1 MIIANPIYDVVFKYL
16 MEDTEIAKGLLST
29 ILKAEIVELS
39 LKPQETTTT
48 AFAGTQIVTVL
59 RLDFVAVIKQANGTN
74 KKVLIEL
81 QKTKRGT
88 NIARF
93 RRYLGEQY
101 QKEDSIY
108 VAGEEKTEHL
118 EIVTIYF
125 LGFLLNNTNV
135 PVVKVENNYI
145 DADTNQQLAEKPDDD
160 FLLLL
165 NHESYTIQI
174 PLLKGKVQ
182 SRLLKVLK
190 VFSQEYKTDNKHNLN
205 FTEEETD
212 PLIKQMLDRL
222 RRAAADEELRR
233 KMDVEDEYEDTYNKE
248 FKALN
253 DKYLQEKQRAEE
265 EKQRAEEEKQRAEEE
280 KQRAEQA
287 TQQAEEEKQRAE
299 QATQQAEEEKQRAE
313 EEKQRAEE
321 EKQRAEQ
328 LLQELNDLKKRFNL

>member
-1 MIIANPIYDVVFKYL
+1 
-16 MEDTEIAKGLLST
+16 
-29 ILKAEIVELS
+29 
-39 LKPQETTTT
+39 
-48 AFAGTQIVTVL
+48 L

-101 QKEDSIY
+101 QKEDSVY

-265 EKQRAEEEKQRAEEE
+265 EKQRAE
-280 KQRAEQA
+280 QA
-287 TQQAEEEKQRAE
+287 KNNVPKRKNNVPKRKNNVPNKLPNKPKRKNNEPKRKNNVPNKLPNKPTRKNNEP
-299 QATQQAEEEKQRAE
+299 
-313 EEKQRAEE
+313 
-321 EKQRAEQ
+321 
-328 LLQELNDLKKRFNL
+328 KKKNNEPNNYYKN

>member
-1 MIIANPIYDVVFKYL
+1 

-29 ILKAEIVELS
+29 ILKTDIVELS

-101 QKEDSIY
+101 QKEDSVY

-265 EKQRAEEEKQRAEEE
+265 EKQRAEEEKQRAE
-280 KQRAEQA
+280 QA

-299 QATQQAEEEKQRAE
+299 EEKQRAEQATQQAE

>member
-29 ILKAEIVELS
+29 ILKTDIVS
-39 LKPQETTTT
+39 LTLRPQETTTT
-48 AFAGTQIVTVL
+48 AMAGTQIITVL
-59 RLDFVAVIKQANGTN
+59 RLDFVAVIKQANGTH

-101 QKEDSIY
+101 QKEDIVY

-118 EIVTIYF
+118 EIVSIYF
-125 LGFLLNNTNV
+125 LGFLLNKANV
-135 PVVKVENNYI
+135 PVVKVENTYKN
-145 DADTNQQLAEKPDDD
+145 ADTNEELPEKPDDD

-190 VFSQEYKTDNKHNLN
+190 VFSQEYKTENKHNLN

-212 PLIKQMLDRL
+212 PLIKQMVDRL
-222 RRAAADEELRR
+222 SRAAADDEMRR
-233 KMDVEDEYEDTYNKE
+233 KMDLEDEYEDTYVRE
-248 FKALN
+248 FRELN
-253 DKYLQEKQRAEE
+253 DKYLKATQQVEEEKRRAEQATQQVEEEKRRAEEEKQRAEEEKQRAEE

-280 KQRAEQA
+280 KQRAEQLYKEL
-287 TQQAEEEKQRAE
+287 EE
-299 QATQQAEEEKQRAE
+299 
-313 EEKQRAEE
+313 
-321 EKQRAEQ
+321 
-328 LLQELNDLKKRFNL
+328 LKKRFNL

>member
-29 ILKAEIVELS
+29 ILKTDIIELS

-59 RLDFVAVIKQANGTN
+59 RLDFVAVIKQTNGTN

-101 QKEDSIY
+101 QKEDSVY

-265 EKQRAEEEKQRAEEE
+265 EKQRAE
-280 KQRAEQA
+280 
-287 TQQAEEEKQRAE
+287 
-299 QATQQAEEEKQRAE
+299 
-313 EEKQRAEE
+313 
-321 EKQRAEQ
+321 Q
-328 LLQELNDLKKRFNL
+328 LLQQLEELKKRFNL

>member
-1 MIIANPIYDVVFKYL
+1 

-233 KMDVEDEYEDTYNKE
+233 KMDVED
-248 FKALN
+248 
-253 DKYLQEKQRAEE
+253 KYLQ

>member
-29 ILKAEIVELS
+29 ILKTDIVS
-39 LKPQETTTT
+39 LTLRPQETTTT
-48 AFAGTQIVTVL
+48 AMAGTQIITVL
-59 RLDFVAVIKQANGTN
+59 RLDFVAVIKQANGTY

-190 VFSQEYKTDNKHNLN
+190 VFSQEYKTENKHNLN

-212 PLIKQMLDRL
+212 PLIKQMVDRL
-222 RRAAADEELRR
+222 SRAAADDEMRR
-233 KMDVEDEYEDTYNKE
+233 KMDLEDEYEDTYVRE
-248 FKALN
+248 FRELN
-253 DKYLQEKQRAEE
+253 DKYLKATQRAEE

-280 KQRAEQA
+280 KQRAEQLYKEL
-287 TQQAEEEKQRAE
+287 EE
-299 QATQQAEEEKQRAE
+299 
-313 EEKQRAEE
+313 
-321 EKQRAEQ
+321 
-328 LLQELNDLKKRFNL
+328 LKKRFNL